1 MATCTIHFTCCR
13 SICCGCIGCSVC
25 CDGSAIRSGRRGA
38 SLNDPVFRH
47 HISVILLLH
56 VKVVTR
62 GSWFVGGRP
71 LMPLLLLL
79 LLLKQLLS
87 MYSPISLVL

>member
-1 MATCTIHFTCCR
+1 MTTCTIHFTCCR
-13 SICCGCIGCSVC
+13 CICCGVCCGCG

-79 LLLKQLLS
+79 LLKQLLS